1 MIRNDKCRKLKAL
14 PKITLS
20 LPLPTSTWQHIGD
33 REGEEAS
40 WRKNLRYKRR
50 WRVKANREVTPIN
63 SVSRDITLSSAWHH
77 HILLSGSGKFSWAD
91 YLSEIWRAK
100 DAFRKGMWGKC
111 QLTFPPS
118 SALPIKTGLI
128 ISGWAWLIVGCWVAA
143 AYGPLWP
150 QR

>member
-1 MIRNDKCRKLKAL
+1 MIRDDKCRKHKDH

-20 LPLPTSTWQHIGD
+20 MSLLTSPDNTLWTDKGI
-33 REGEEAS
+33 EAS

-50 WRVKANREVTPIN
+50 WRIKANREVTPIY
-63 SVSRDITLSSAWHH
+63 SMSGDITLSSAWHH
-77 HILLSGSGKFSWAD
+77 QILLSGSGKFSWAG

-128 ISGWAWLIVGCWVAA
+128 ISGWAWLIVKCWVAA
-143 AYGPLWP
+143 ADWPLWP
-150 QR
+150 RH